1 MEERSLPLLGE
12 ETIKE
17 LANSHIAIFG
27 IGGVGGFVV
36 EALARQGIGEFSLY
50 DYDKVNSSNKNRQ
63 IIASESTLG
72 QYKAEVMKRR
82 ILDINPKAVVHISL
96 VRIDDSSVKEIDF
109 SSFTY
114 VADCIDDL
122 KGKLA
127 ILRRS
132 KEFGVPILS
141 CCGTGNKLD
150 PMKFQIK
157 DISKTSV
164 CPLAK
169 RLRLEAKKEG
179 ISHFDVLF
187 STEEPVESKEFIAS
201 VSFVPSVAGLLIA
214 RHIILWIHE
223 RVIQDRIHLVL
234 EGGGMKGVYT
244 AGVLDF
250 FLEQKLEFTAVYG
263 VSAGACTGSSFVSKQ
278 KGRGYHAM
286 VDYLGDPNYASKR
299 SLTKTGNYFNKEFI
313 YRRLPDEL
321 IPFDYEAARQN
332 PCKLYATVTN
342 VETGTAEYH
351 LCSDFHKDIDYV
363 CASSSLP
370 MLAEIQQLDG
380 KGYLDGGLADPI
392 PYVEAKKNARR
403 CVVISTKPEGYLC
416 VKQNS
421 LLLRAMKLKYHKYPK
436 LLRAIEHRHIV
447 YNHTMKL
454 IEKDKNVFILRPS
467 KSLEI
472 SRLESNKA
480 KLEELYQLGY
490 QDARDKYEALLEFMG
505 KSKEENL

>member
-169 RLRLEAKKEG
+169 RLRLEAKRREY
-179 ISHFDVLF
+179 
-187 STEEPVESKEFIAS
+187 P
-201 VSFVPSVAGLLIA
+201 
-214 RHIILWIHE
+214 IL
-223 RVIQDRIHLVL
+223 
-234 EGGGMKGVYT
+234 MYY
-244 AGVLDF
+244 
-250 FLEQKLEFTAVYG
+250 FL
-263 VSAGACTGSSFVSKQ
+263 
-278 KGRGYHAM
+278 
-286 VDYLGDPNYASKR
+286 PR
-299 SLTKTGNYFNKEFI
+299 S
-313 YRRLPDEL
+313 
-321 IPFDYEAARQN
+321 Q
-332 PCKLYATVTN
+332 
-342 VETGTAEYH
+342 
-351 LCSDFHKDIDYV
+351 
-363 CASSSLP
+363 
-370 MLAEIQQLDG
+370 
-380 KGYLDGGLADPI
+380 
-392 PYVEAKKNARR
+392 
-403 CVVISTKPEGYLC
+403 
-416 VKQNS
+416 
-421 LLLRAMKLKYHKYPK
+421 
-436 LLRAIEHRHIV
+436 
-447 YNHTMKL
+447 
-454 IEKDKNVFILRPS
+454 
-467 KSLEI
+467 
-472 SRLESNKA
+472 
-480 KLEELYQLGY
+480 
-490 QDARDKYEALLEFMG
+490 
-505 KSKEENL
+505 